1 MVVSS
6 PDLANIFCAKEV
18 NSKIKIN
25 GPKMLQKTDTTPGEW
40 SGRQTWPNAETSVL
54 SRSLQWQ
61 CHLTGR
67 GCRALHC
74 F

>member
-54 SRSLQWQ
+54 
-61 CHLTGR
+61 
-67 GCRALHC
+67 
-74 F
+74 